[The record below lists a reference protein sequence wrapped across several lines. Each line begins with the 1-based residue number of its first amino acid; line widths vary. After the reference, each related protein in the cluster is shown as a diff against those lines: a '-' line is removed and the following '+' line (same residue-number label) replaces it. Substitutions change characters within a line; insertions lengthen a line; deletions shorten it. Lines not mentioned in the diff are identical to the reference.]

1 MPPRPRRLPPLT
13 TPLTR
18 LDGLPAKGLRLATG
32 FAVLAAVLWLGGQLA
47 RWTGLPVPPAIL
59 GMVLLLIALGAF
71 GHRLAPTVEAPSMP
85 MLKHLMLFFI
95 PSVVGVMEQFH
106 ALRAGWL
113 PFVVASIAGA
123 ALTLAVT
130 ALTLQWL
137 LKRRGVAA

>member
-1 MPPRPRRLPPLT
+1 MT
-13 TPLTR
+13 STPMR
-18 LDGLPAKGLRLATG
+18 LDGLPAKGLRLAAG
-32 FAVLAAVLWLGGQLA
+32 FAVLAALLWLGGQIV

-71 GHRLAPTVEAPSMP
+71 GPRLAPTVEAPSMP